1 MPAAKHVLFICSA
14 NRQRS
19 PTAEN
24 VFADWPGI
32 EVASAGTDHRAEVEV
47 TPELLTWADLIF
59 VMEKTHRRRLAH
71 KFRPYLKNQRI
82 ICLQIPDEYG
92 FMQPELIDLLR
103 RRVIPHLPPP
113 LPGNTPSN
121 C

>member
-1 MPAAKHVLFICSA
+1 MQHVLFICSA

-24 VFADWPGI
+24 VFVDWPGI

-47 TPELLTWADLIF
+47 TPELLTWADVIF
-59 VMEKTHRRRLAH
+59 VMERIHRQKLSK
-71 KFRPYLKNQRI
+71 KFCPYLKDQRI
-82 ICLQIPDEYG
+82 ICLNIPDDYD
-92 FMQPELIDLLR
+92 FMEPALIELLR

-113 LPGNTPSN
+113 PPKDAPSPA
-121 C
+121 